1 MSVTETSGHGMFSLL
16 LSQLLHHRDSLTA
29 GYNSSGT
36 YFHTAIAS
44 RLNRSF
50 FYERKKP
57 KRIN

>member
-44 RLNRSF
+44 YHDSTEVSF
-50 FYERKKP
+50 TSARNL
-57 KRIN
+57 RG

>member
-44 RLNRSF
+44 YHDSTEVSF
-50 FYERKKP
+50 TSARG
-57 KRIN
+57 